1 MPIAIKAVTLQHLL
15 NPLLGMTF
23 NRQHIGFLFVLAV
36 IALMQ
41 LVGSCS
47 STKHVPDGQF
57 LLDDVTIQIMDK
69 ENQNEDISTA
79 ELVNYLRQ
87 TENHKVLGGLKLQL
101 ALYNISGKDSTKWFN
116 RWVQRLGTP
125 PVIYD
130 STLTDASV
138 NQLSRALSN
147 MGYMNNQ
154 VTSIVDR
161 NPKQKKV
168 KVKYEIKLNQPYY
181 VRSITYN
188 IPDDT
193 LRSIILADTTL
204 FPIRQNSTFDHNKLD
219 AERVIITEQLR
230 NHGYFAFN
238 KEYITFI
245 ADTAAGSRA
254 VDLTLNTAPPR
265 PLKRL
270 EGYTTHRPF
279 YVRNVTFVTNY
290 DPVTMQNNEY
300 HGDTTRY
307 QNITVIHDKE
317 DFLRHSVLDECCY
330 IEPGQLYNAGD
341 VDKTYRALGR
351 LGIVKFIDINS
362 QLVGEYDDK
371 IWIDTYVLLTRD
383 KRQSIAFSLEG
394 TNSEGDLG
402 FGVGVDYSHHNLLR
416 GAEVLNTKFK
426 VSYESIS
433 GNLNGL
439 INNNYSEYAAEVGIT
454 FPKFKAPFLKKS
466 FKQRIQAS
474 TEFHTNFNYQARP
487 EYTRIIAGA
496 GWKYVWREQA
506 SMNRHTFN
514 LIDLNYVYLP
524 HSKSNFLDSIT
535 NPLLRYSYED
545 HFIMRMGYNFY
556 HTNKREVS
564 PLKAYQQENIYTVRA
579 SAETAGNLLYAIS
592 KMTNQKHDE
601 DDAYKVFGIRYSQYL
616 KLEGDYAFTHYFNA
630 RNSIAVHAGLG
641 VAVPYGN
648 SSVLPF
654 EKRFYAGG
662 ANGVRGW
669 SVRSLGPGSFNGKNT
684 QNNFIYQCGDIRF
697 DASVEYR
704 AKLFWVIEL
713 GAFIDAGNIWT
724 IRDYPTQ
731 PGGVFKFDKF
741 FEQIALSYGLGLRM
755 DFTYFLLRLDMGMKA
770 HNPASGQDH
779 WPLVN
784 PKFKRDA
791 EFHFSVGYPF

>member
-1 MPIAIKAVTLQHLL
+1 MKFKTSGIKWFLALAA
-15 NPLLGMTF
+15 
-23 NRQHIGFLFVLAV
+23 LFV
-36 IALMQ
+36 IQ
-41 LVGSCS
+41 LVVSCA
-47 STKHVPDGQF
+47 STKHVPDGKF

-147 MGYMNNQ
+147 KGYMNNQ

-317 DFLRHSVLDECCY
+317 DFLRHSVLNPYTPDTT
-330 IEPGQLYNAGD
+330 IRSTMHLTTA
-341 VDKTYRALGR
+341 
-351 LGIVKFIDINS
+351 GIVCHVAEMNTAAAMTMRRTPTEK
-362 QLVGEYDDK
+362 
-371 IWIDTYVLLTRD
+371 DTPTAV
-383 KRQSIAFSLEG
+383 
-394 TNSEGDLG
+394 
-402 FGVGVDYSHHNLLR
+402 
-416 GAEVLNTKFK
+416 
-426 VSYESIS
+426 
-433 GNLNGL
+433 
-439 INNNYSEYAAEVGIT
+439 
-454 FPKFKAPFLKKS
+454 
-466 FKQRIQAS
+466 
-474 TEFHTNFNYQARP
+474 RP
-487 EYTRIIAGA
+487 
-496 GWKYVWREQA
+496 
-506 SMNRHTFN
+506 
-514 LIDLNYVYLP
+514 D
-524 HSKSNFLDSIT
+524 
-535 NPLLRYSYED
+535 
-545 HFIMRMGYNFY
+545 
-556 HTNKREVS
+556 
-564 PLKAYQQENIYTVRA
+564 
-579 SAETAGNLLYAIS
+579 
-592 KMTNQKHDE
+592 
-601 DDAYKVFGIRYSQYL
+601 
-616 KLEGDYAFTHYFNA
+616 
-630 RNSIAVHAGLG
+630 
-641 VAVPYGN
+641 
-648 SSVLPF
+648 
-654 EKRFYAGG
+654 
-662 ANGVRGW
+662 
-669 SVRSLGPGSFNGKNT
+669 
-684 QNNFIYQCGDIRF
+684 
-697 DASVEYR
+697 
-704 AKLFWVIEL
+704 
-713 GAFIDAGNIWT
+713 
-724 IRDYPTQ
+724 
-731 PGGVFKFDKF
+731 F
-741 FEQIALSYGLGLRM
+741 F
-755 DFTYFLLRLDMGMKA
+755 
-770 HNPASGQDH
+770 
-779 WPLVN
+779 
-784 PKFKRDA
+784 
-791 EFHFSVGYPF
+791 

>member
-1 MPIAIKAVTLQHLL
+1 MIFKTSGIKWFLALAA
-15 NPLLGMTF
+15 
-23 NRQHIGFLFVLAV
+23 LFV
-36 IALMQ
+36 IQ
-41 LVGSCS
+41 LVVSCA
-47 STKHVPDGQF
+47 STKHVPDGKF

-69 ENQNEDISTA
+69 ENQNEDISSA

-130 STLTDASV
+130 STLTEASV

-147 MGYMNNQ
+147 KGYMNNQ
-154 VTSIVDR
+154 VTSIVDS
-161 NPKQKKV
+161 NAKKKKV
-168 KVKYEIKLNQPYY
+168 KVKYEIRLNQPYY

-193 LRSIILADTTL
+193 LRELILADTTL

-219 AERVIITEQLR
+219 AERVIITEHLR
-230 NHGYFAFN
+230 NNGYFAFN
-238 KEYITFI
+238 KEYITFT
-245 ADTAAGSRA
+245 ADTAAGSKA
-254 VDLTLNTAPPR
+254 VDLTLNTMPPR

-270 EGYTTHRPF
+270 EGYTAHKPF

-290 DPVTMQNNEY
+290 DPVTMQNNAY
-300 HGDTTRY
+300 YGDTTMY
-307 QNITVIHDKE
+307 QNIMVIHNKE

-330 IEPGQLYNAGD
+330 IEPGQLYDASD
-341 VDKTYRALGR
+341 VDKTYKALGR

-362 QLVGEYDDK
+362 QLVGEFDGK
-371 IWIDTYVLLTRD
+371 IWIDTYILLTRE
-383 KRQSIAFSLEG
+383 KQQSVAFSLEG

-402 FGVGVDYSHHNLLR
+402 FGVGVDYYHHNLFR
-416 GAEVLNTKFK
+416 GSEVLNAKFK

-433 GNLNGL
+433 GKIDGL
-439 INNNYSEYAAEVGIT
+439 INDNYSEYATEVGIT

-496 GWKYVWREQA
+496 GWKYVWREQQ
-506 SMNRHTFN
+506 SMTRHTFN

-524 HSKSNFLDSIT
+524 RSKSNFLDSIT

-564 PLKAYQQENIYTVRA
+564 PLRRYQQENIYTVRA
-579 SAETAGNLLYAIS
+579 SAETAGNLLYGIS
-592 KMTNQKHDE
+592 KMINQKRDE
-601 DDAYKVFGIRYSQYL
+601 NDAYKVFGIRYSQYL

-630 RNSIAVHAGLG
+630 RSSIAMHAGLG
-641 VAVPYGN
+641 IAVPYGN
-648 SSVLPF
+648 SSVIPF
-654 EKRFYAGG
+654 EKRFYSGG
-662 ANGVRGW
+662 ANSVRGW
-669 SVRSLGPGSFNGKNT
+669 SVRSLGPGSFNGSNT
-684 QNNFIYQCGDIRF
+684 QNKFIYQCGDIRF
-697 DASVEYR
+697 DASIEYR
-704 AKLFWVIEL
+704 AKLFWVLEL
-713 GAFIDAGNIWT
+713 GLFIDAGNIWT
-724 IRDYPTQ
+724 IRDYPDQ

-741 FEQIALSYGLGLRM
+741 FEQIAVAYGLGLRM

-770 HNPASGQDH
+770 HNPASGQNH
-779 WPLVN
+779 WPLTD
-784 PKFKRDA
+784 PRFKRDA